1 MKDSSAAKAWSVLGA
16 LVAGHFAVDCC
27 TGIWPVYKTLAHL
40 DLAKAGLI
48 ATASAMIGNGL
59 QIVFGLFADRGW
71 RKRFLVAGVLL
82 SGSVTLVPWF
92 SSYPLMFAAVFVTYL
107 GAAAFHPAG
116 TGAAGSASRTRTGM
130 MVGVFLAGG
139 YAGYSLSQIVFSR
152 IYAAGPHWT
161 PLMALVPA
169 VAAAAILVRVPD
181 LKAAPSGGPR
191 GLRLLRQSWSPLAAL
206 FFVQVFATA
215 ANLALVF
222 LLPDLLLSR
231 HAPDWMVQG
240 GGHFAMVLGGCLSLM
255 PAGHAADRWGAR
267 RVLLI
272 ANTATGVLLFTLLL
286 RTGASSLD
294 LALIVLFGAFN
305 GINNV
310 VTVAE
315 GNRMLPGQ
323 GSMVSAALMGSPWCV
338 AALAPLISGVLAD
351 PARGGSPTGAL
362 SWLGLAIPLA
372 LVTAW
377 HVRARTAPGAAAQ
390 GS

>member
-1 MKDSSAAKAWSVLGA
+1 MA

-27 TGIWPVYKTLAHL
+27 TGIWPVYKTLAQL

-48 ATASAMIGNGL
+48 VTVSAMIGNGL

-82 SGSVTLVPWF
+82 AGSVTFVPWF
-92 SSYPLMFAAVFVTYL
+92 SSYSMMFAAVFVTYL

-116 TGAAGSASRTRTGM
+116 TGAAASASRARTGM

-139 YAGYSLSQIVFSR
+139 YAGYSLSQILFSR
-152 IYAAGPHWT
+152 IYARGPHWT
-161 PLMALVPA
+161 PLMALIPA

-181 LKAAPSGGPR
+181 LKAPPSSGPS
-191 GLRLLRQSWSPLAAL
+191 GLRLLKETWPPLAAL

-215 ANLALVF
+215 ANLALIF

-231 HAPDWMVQG
+231 QAPDWMVQG

-255 PAGHAADRWGAR
+255 PAGYTADRWGAR
-267 RVLLI
+267 RVLLV
-272 ANTATGVLLFTLLL
+272 ANTATGVLLLTLLL
-286 RTGASSLD
+286 RTGVSTVD
-294 LALIVLFGAFN
+294 LVLIVLFGAFN

-310 VTVAE
+310 VTVSE

-323 GSMVSAALMGSPWCV
+323 SSMVSAALMGSPWCV
-338 AALAPLISGVLAD
+338 AAVAPVISGVLAD
-351 PARGGSPTGAL
+351 PARGGSPTRAL
-362 SWLGLAIPLA
+362 LWLGLVIPLA
-372 LVTAW
+372 LVAALRVRPRSAPMGGAQA
-377 HVRARTAPGAAAQ
+377 HV
-390 GS
+390 